1 MALLSLK
8 TFVSFFLQERL
19 PDWLL
24 DKEVL
29 DPLLE
34 ERLLRIRAQLTAA
47 LALREILQDLE
58 IRRHDGSRAA
68 YIEEMDLN
76 RLAREA
82 FTTGLIHKSE
92 MNCLLHI
99 NKEANEAKHMFAFR
113 SSL

>member
-24 DKEVL
+24 DKEVI

-47 LALREILQDLE
+47 LALREVLQELGV
-58 IRRHDGSRAA
+58 RRPGRNGAD
-68 YIEEMDLN
+68 YIEEIDLHG
-76 RLAREA
+76 LAREA
-82 FTTGLIHKSE
+82 YTVGI
-92 MNCLLHI
+92 M
-99 NKEANEAKHMFAFR
+99 KEQEVN
-113 SSL
+113 